1 MERLRAT
8 ARVVKGELRVYRLLL
23 EDRRTPRT
31 ARWLL
36 GLAVGYAFLPFD
48 LVPDFVPGLG
58 HLDDLVVIPALVLL
72 ALRIVPRDL
81 VEEYRALV
89 RAEAE
94 GAGPSTPPAGSP
106 VASVEA
112 QGGDGPGDPGE
123 MMERVGG
130 P

>member
-89 RAEAE
+89 RAEA
-94 GAGPSTPPAGSP
+94 GNASPTTPPIGSP
-106 VASVEA
+106 TANE
-112 QGGDGPGDPGE
+112 GLPGTEGPGSRGE
-123 MMERVGG
+123 LMERVGG